1 MSLEPKNSSKP
12 SPLHNRH
19 HNHYPRTMNHVAVSV
34 LDLDKAIRW
43 YTKVL
48 GFNLVKEP
56 MEGISDDTHI
66 GRLFQ
71 DVFGQG
77 FRKLRLAHLSFGNQ
91 VGFEIFEFIEPKEE
105 QRQNNF
111 EYWKTGFFHICITD
125 PNIEEITKRIVESG
139 GKQRSKIWELTPG
152 KPYKVVSCEDP
163 FGNVIDIYSHG
174 YEYIWRSEGYSK

>member
-71 DVFGQG
+71 MFSARD
-77 FRKLRLAHLSFGNQ
+77 SGN
-91 VGFEIFEFIEPKEE
+91 
-105 QRQNNF
+105 
-111 EYWKTGFFHICITD
+111 
-125 PNIEEITKRIVESG
+125 
-139 GKQRSKIWELTPG
+139 
-152 KPYKVVSCEDP
+152 
-163 FGNVIDIYSHG
+163 
-174 YEYIWRSEGYSK
+174 